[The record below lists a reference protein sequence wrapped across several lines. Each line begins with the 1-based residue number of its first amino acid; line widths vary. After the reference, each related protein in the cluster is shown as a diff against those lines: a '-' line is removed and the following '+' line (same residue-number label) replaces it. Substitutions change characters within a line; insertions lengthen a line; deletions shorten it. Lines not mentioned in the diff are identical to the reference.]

1 MGLQFD
7 FAALVHRAGQ
17 LCRTIASREL
27 VDHELYIIRQSEISA
42 EYGTAEGCEA
52 YTSPCLDLY
61 LREFIPNWR
70 GRGPCLVLND
80 LAMQAD
86 VHPEDLEAVVLGIT
100 IHELAHILDRPSLYR
115 TREATEPDHL
125 KFEALVLADEVAQPR
140 PTVAHQ
146 PYAGH
151 GASFI
156 RIALHLRHRAR
167 KQGVLLLANDLCA
180 GPRYGLSSGTC
191 YRAALDDEPAKMAH
205 LTFRE
210 IAGIVPPKA
219 FTNLWASDV
228 AAHDHSSLWR
238 NA

>member
-1 MGLQFD
+1 MSD
-7 FAALVHRAGQ
+7 FAALVDRAGQ
-17 LCRTIASREL
+17 LCRAIASRDL
-27 VDHELYIIRQSEISA
+27 GGHELYIIRQSAISA

-61 LREFIPNWR
+61 LREFILNWR

-86 VHPEDLEAVVLGIT
+86 VHPEDLEAVVIGNTL
-100 IHELAHILDRPSLYR
+100 HELAHILDRPALYR
-115 TREATEPDHL
+115 ERRDAEPDRL
-125 KFEALVLADEVAQPR
+125 KFEALVLADEVGQPR
-140 PTVAHQ
+140 PTVAPQ
-146 PYAGH
+146 PWAGH

-167 KQGVLLLANDLCA
+167 EHGVLLLANDLCS
-180 GPRYGLSSGTC
+180 GPRYGLSPASA
-191 YRAALDDEPAKMAH
+191 YRAALGDEPDRLAH
-205 LTFRE
+205 LKFPE
-210 IAGIVPPKA
+210 IAGIEPPEP